1 MNGNEIDVA
10 DRRPVAVGVPLSG
23 LDEAFRLS
31 KNLALASVLPAS
43 LRGKPSDVLAI
54 VLYGQELRLAPMQS
68 LQAIY
73 VVRGKPQL
81 SADLW
86 TALARREG
94 HKVRWGQ
101 CDDKSATV
109 TIVRADDP
117 DYPHTETFTIED
129 AARAG
134 LCQIKDGKVTARSSD
149 NKPTPWETYT
159 KRMLKNRA
167 ISFAGKAQ
175 CPEVA
180 LGFGI
185 EGDYDYVPD
194 EEPITVTPPEHHGD
208 TAPLDAE
215 VVDVSP
221 SPCDDPEKVAAA
233 LDAIEADYAANPQDE
248 QLFDPE
254 AEA

>member
-1 MNGNEIDVA
+1 MGGNEIDVP
-10 DRRPVAVGVPLSG
+10 DRRPVAVGVPLNG
-23 LDEAFRLS
+23 LDEAFRLA
-31 KNLALASVLPAS
+31 KNLALASIMPDS

-54 VLYGQELRLAPMQS
+54 VLYGQELRLAPMQAI
-68 LQAIY
+68 QAIY
-73 VVRGKPQL
+73 VVRGKPQM

-94 HKVRWGQ
+94 HKVRWGH

-129 AARAG
+129 AVKAG
-134 LCQIKDGKVTARSSD
+134 LCEIKDGNVRARSA
-149 NKPTPWETYT
+149 KGQPTPWETYT

-185 EGDYDYVPD
+185 EGDYDYIPD
-194 EEPITVTPPEHHGD
+194 DTPIEVTRPEHHG
-208 TAPLDAE
+208 E
-215 VVDVSP
+215 VVEAEEVTSP
-221 SPCDDPEKVAAA
+221 VDDPEAVAAA
-233 LDAIEADYAANPQDE
+233 LESIEVEYAQPTLGGDE
-248 QLFDPE
+248 
-254 AEA
+254 